1 MKKANSIFG
10 IGPSLAI
17 LTITYFVA
25 AGIVDYLYQPLFKA
39 GAIDAALFYIIG
51 WPLLLV
57 GLCYWFVSVKTIV
70 RVFKTGKLCTTGVFG
85 VCRHPLYASFV
96 VFIVPGISLL
106 FHSYLMLSVPVFMY
120 LVFRIEIRR
129 EERQLIAVFGR
140 AYENYKKRTNA
151 VFIKLK

>member
-10 IGPSLAI
+10 IGPSLAT
-17 LTITYFVA
+17 LTIIYFVA

-39 GAIDAALFYIIG
+39 TAVDAALFYVIG

-57 GLCYWFVSVKTIV
+57 GLVYWFISVRAIV

-96 VFIVPGISLL
+96 VFIVPGIALL
-106 FHSYLMLSVPVFMY
+106 FHSYLMLSVPIFMY
-120 LVFRIEIRR
+120 IVFRLEIRR
-129 EERQLIAVFGR
+129 EERELTAVFGR

-151 VFIKLK
+151 LFIKLK